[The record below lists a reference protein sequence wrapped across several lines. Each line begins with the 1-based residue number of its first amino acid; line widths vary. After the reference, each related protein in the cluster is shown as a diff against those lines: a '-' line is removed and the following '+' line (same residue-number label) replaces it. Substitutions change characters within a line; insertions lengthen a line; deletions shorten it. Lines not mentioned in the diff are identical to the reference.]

1 MATRRLGISR
11 GEEKWAITEAAGAAV
26 SSDNVELTWDLAT
39 GLSKDELLNLVEK
52 LKQHIL
58 QINYPPA

>member
-11 GEEKWAITEAAGAAV
+11 GEVDYQVTEAAGAAV

-39 GLSKDELLNLVEK
+39 GLSKDELIRMVQILER
-52 LKQHIL
+52 HIL
-58 QINYPPA
+58 ESNYPPA